1 MTSTMAKHEKC
12 LICSSG
18 KLKQLP
24 GYYEKHGLIKCKSCG
39 FVFMEKIPTI
49 DELNL
54 FYSKYSYDSDS
65 YLSPMTRE
73 SYNLLLDEFEQFRS
87 TNKILDVGCGRGW
100 FLIEAKNRGWEVYGT
115 EFSEK
120 AIEVCVAAGL
130 KMKNGKLLNNTFPP
144 EEFDIITSFEVIE
157 HINNPAEEINNIH
170 GFLRKGGLFYCT
182 TPNFN
187 AYLRYYLKEN
197 YNNVIVYPEHLSY
210 YTRATLKRLMKSY
223 DLKAKRVLT
232 TGVSIS
238 SIKIS
243 QKPGSDQPTSADSS
257 DEKLRMKINSRWYLR
272 AMKKVVNTTLTIFGL
287 GITLKGYFIKT

>member
-1 MTSTMAKHEKC
+1 MTSTMTKHKNC
-12 LICSSG
+12 LICSSH

-24 GYYEKHGLIKCKSCG
+24 GYYEKHGLVKCRACG
-39 FVFMEKIPTI
+39 FVFIERIPTI

-65 YLSPMTRE
+65 HLSPMTRE

-87 TNKILDVGCGRGW
+87 KNKILDVGCGRGW
-100 FLIEAKNRGWEVYGT
+100 FLIEAKKRGWEVYGT

-120 AIEVCVAAGL
+120 AIEVCEAAGL
-130 KMKNGKLLNNTFPP
+130 KMKNGKLQKSTFSP
-144 EEFDIITSFEVIE
+144 EEFDIVTSFEVIE
-157 HINNPAEEINNIH
+157 HINNPTEEISYIH
-170 GFLRKGGLFYCT
+170 EFLRTGGLFYCT

-210 YTRATLKRLMKSY
+210 YSRSTLKRLMRIYGFNS
-223 DLKAKRVLT
+223 KRVLT

-243 QKPGSDQPTSADSS
+243 QRPGSEKPTSADSA
-257 DEKLRMKINSRWYLR
+257 DEKLRTKINSRWYLR
-272 AMKKVVNTTLTIFGL
+272 ALKKIVNSTLTIFGL